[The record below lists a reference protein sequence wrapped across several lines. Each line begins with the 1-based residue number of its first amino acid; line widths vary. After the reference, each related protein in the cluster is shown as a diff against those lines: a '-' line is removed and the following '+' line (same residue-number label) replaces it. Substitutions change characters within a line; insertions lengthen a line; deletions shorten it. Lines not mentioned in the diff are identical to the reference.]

1 MKEAERSLPPS
12 WDVVRLSEVAD
23 IASDV
28 TKGRNFKSQKT
39 VSAPYLRVANVQAG
53 TLNLDEIKEIEVLP
67 NDVKKFR
74 LECGDVLMTEGGDPD
89 KLGRGALWRGE
100 VEDCIHQNHIF
111 RVRVDRS
118 RLLPE
123 YLSTFLGSKEA
134 QRYFLHAAK
143 QTTGV
148 ATINK
153 TQLGEFP
160 ITLPPLPEQHRI
172 ASILDKADTIRRKR
186 QEALA
191 LADKFLRSAFL
202 DMFGDPVTNP
212 NGWEVVTVGD
222 VTSNVRDGPHVS
234 PKYSTSGVPFLST
247 RNIRPGRI
255 VFDDLKFVTQ
265 KDYEEL
271 TRKFRAGRGDVLL
284 TKGGT
289 TGYAKV
295 VDFDWPFTVWVHVAV
310 LRPTSR
316 IRPEFLEA
324 ALNSPNCY
332 AQSQKYTHG
341 ITNKDLGLTRIRRIT
356 LTLPPISLQDEYCR
370 IRNNSLVLSQ
380 KSEESLLEAE
390 RMFESLTQRAFRGEL

>member
-1 MKEAERSLPPS
+1 MQLGDSLSFLTSGSRGWSKYYRDSGALFLRIQNVGYNELRLEDVAFVQPPDNAEAVRTKVQPGDILLSITADLGRTAVIPEGLGEAYANQHLAVLRVNNIDANFLSAFLASDLGQKQLKRLDRVGVKSGLNFDDIRSLQIPLPPPS
-12 WDVVRLSEVAD
+12 E
-23 IASDV
+23 
-28 TKGRNFKSQKT
+28 
-39 VSAPYLRVANVQAG
+39 
-53 TLNLDEIKEIEVLP
+53 
-67 NDVKKFR
+67 
-74 LECGDVLMTEGGDPD
+74 
-89 KLGRGALWRGE
+89 
-100 VEDCIHQNHIF
+100 
-111 RVRVDRS
+111 
-118 RLLPE
+118 
-123 YLSTFLGSKEA
+123 
-134 QRYFLHAAK
+134 QR
-143 QTTGV
+143 
-148 ATINK
+148 
-153 TQLGEFP
+153 
-160 ITLPPLPEQHRI
+160 RI
-172 ASILDKADTIRRKR
+172 AAILDKAAAIRRKR

-191 LADKFLRSAFL
+191 LTDEFLRSAFL
-202 DMFGDPVTNP
+202 EMFGDPVTNP
-212 NGWEVVTVGD
+212 KGWEVVTVGD

-234 PKYSTSGVPFLST
+234 PKYAASGVPFLST

-295 VDFDWPFTVWVHVAV
+295 VDFDWPFTIWVHVAV
-310 LRPTSR
+310 LRPTAR

-390 RMFESLTQRAFRGEL
+390 RMFDSLTQRAFRGEL